1 MFNDNTKEQITEW
14 KASSSEE
21 SDYTSS
27 FLGNPFKVGDKYVC
41 FMKIAP
47 ELYKP
52 FLLKEESA
60 ISLKEREA
68 SWGSENFFSV
78 REFGEN
84 ILVYHPHFYGN
95 LLYSSEGVEVINS
108 VPIVTGK
115 QIGRAHV

>member
-1 MFNDNTKEQITEW
+1 
-14 KASSSEE
+14 
-21 SDYTSS
+21 
-27 FLGNPFKVGDKYVC
+27 
-41 FMKIAP
+41 MKIAP

-84 ILVYHPHFYGN
+84 ILVYITQEQ
-95 LLYSSEGVEVINS
+95 SS
-108 VPIVTGK
+108 
-115 QIGRAHV
+115 